1 MSQPMMP
8 LHFITPD
15 QHQPSAATLSRI
27 PTSTGRR
34 FKPFRGKGYTFWLA
48 LVLCVLAIIYWGLVA
63 SDRYVSEAHV
73 IIQQTD
79 TPMNQ
84 PMDLSSLLGGSGAP
98 NRADQLLLRDHLL
111 SVDML
116 LKLDAELD
124 LREHYSDRRRDPIS
138 RMWSADMS
146 QEWFYRHYLSR
157 VSVEF
162 DEYAGVL
169 VIRTEAFSPEKARA
183 VTSMLIEEGQRYMN
197 EVAHRLAQEQVSFI
211 EKQVG
216 QISERVMQ
224 ARQAVLAY
232 QNERNLVS
240 PQGAAENVFAI
251 INQLEG
257 QLTTLKTQREAL
269 LGYLHPRNPSVI
281 ELDLQIAA
289 VKKQITQEQAR
300 LTSSGHQTLNRAIEE
315 FQRLQMNAEFAQD
328 MYKTALAALEKG
340 RVDAGRTLRMMSVL
354 QSPTHPQYPMEP
366 RRIYNT
372 AVFILA
378 TLMLAGIVGLL
389 STIIRE
395 HRD

>member
-1 MSQPMMP
+1 MMP
-8 LHFITPD
+8 LHFIPPNLN
-15 QHQPSAATLSRI
+15 HPRVVTLSTI
-27 PTSTGRR
+27 LSLNGRM
-34 FKPFRGKGYTFWLA
+34 FQPFRGKGNIFWLA
-48 LVLCVLAIIYWGLVA
+48 TALCLLAGMYWGLVA

-79 TPMNQ
+79 MAMVQ
-84 PMDLSSLLGGSGAP
+84 PMDLSSLFGMSNAP

-116 LKLDAELD
+116 LKLDEKLG

-138 RMWSADMS
+138 RMWSTDLS
-146 QEWFYRHYLSR
+146 QEWFYRYYLSR

-169 VIRTEAFSPEKARA
+169 VIRSEAFSPEKAYA
-183 VTSMLIEEGQRYMN
+183 ISSMLTEEGERYMN
-197 EVAHRLAQEQVSFI
+197 VVAHRLAQDQVSFI

-216 QISERVMQ
+216 QIGERVMQ

-232 QNERNLVS
+232 QNERNLAS
-240 PQGAAENVFAI
+240 PQGTAENVFAI

-257 QLTTLKTQREAL
+257 QLTTLKTQRDAL
-269 LGYLHPRNPSVI
+269 LGYLNPRNPSVV
-281 ELDLQIAA
+281 ELNLQIGA
-289 VKKQITQEQAR
+289 VKKQIGQEQAR
-300 LTSSGHQTLNRAIEE
+300 LTSSERQTLNRAVEE

-328 MYKTALAALEKG
+328 MYKTSLAALEKG
-340 RVDAGRTLRMMSVL
+340 RVDAVRTLKMVSVL

-372 AVFILA
+372 ALFIVL
-378 TLMLAGIVGLL
+378 TFMMAGIVSLF
-389 STIIRE
+389 SSVIRD

>member
-1 MSQPMMP
+1 MMP
-8 LHFITPD
+8 LHFMPPE
-15 QHQPSAATLSRI
+15 QNQPGIATFSTDL
-27 PTSTGRR
+27 TSTGRM

-48 LVLCVLAIIYWGLVA
+48 LLLCLLTVMYWGVIA

-73 IIQQTD
+73 IIQQ
-79 TPMNQ
+79 
-84 PMDLSSLLGGSGAP
+84 MDMEMGQQMGISILLGMSGST

-116 LKLDAELD
+116 EKLDAELD
-124 LREHYSDRRRDPIS
+124 LREHYSDRRHDPIS

-146 QEWFYRHYLSR
+146 QEWFHRYYRSR
-157 VSVEF
+157 VTVEF

-169 VIRTEAFSPEKARA
+169 VIRTEAFSPEKALA
-183 VTSMLIEEGQRYMN
+183 ITSKLMEEGGRYMN
-197 EVAHRLAQEQVSFI
+197 MVARLLAQEQVSFL

-240 PQGAAENVFAI
+240 PQGTAENVFGI

-257 QLTTLKTQREAL
+257 QLTTLKTQRGAL
-269 LGYLHPRNPSVI
+269 LGYLNPQNPSVI
-281 ELDLQIAA
+281 ELDIQIAS
-289 VKKQITQEQAR
+289 VKKQITQQQAR
-300 LTSSGHQTLNRAIEE
+300 LTSSERQTLNRAIEE
-315 FQRLQMNAEFAQD
+315 FTRLQMNAEFAQD
-328 MYKTALAALEKG
+328 MYKTALASLEKG
-340 RVDAGRTLRMMSVL
+340 RVDSVRTVKMVSVL

-366 RRIYNT
+366 RRIYNA

-378 TLMLAGIVGLL
+378 TLMLAGIVSLL

>member
-1 MSQPMMP
+1 MMP
-8 LHFITPD
+8 LHFIPTD
-15 QHQPSAATLSRI
+15 QDQPGAATLSASL
-27 PTSTGRR
+27 TSTGRR

-48 LVLCVLAIIYWGLVA
+48 LLLCLLAVMYWGLIA

-79 TPMNQ
+79 MAMGQSTG
-84 PMDLSSLLGGSGAP
+84 LSTLLGMSGAP

-116 LKLDAELD
+116 QKLDAELD
-124 LREHYSDRRRDPIS
+124 LREHYSDRRHDPIS

-146 QEWFYRHYLSR
+146 QEWFHRYYLSR
-157 VSVEF
+157 VTVEF

-169 VIRTEAFSPEKARA
+169 VIRTEAFSPEKALA
-183 VTSMLIEEGQRYMN
+183 ITSKLMEEGGRYMN
-197 EVAHRLAQEQVSFI
+197 MVARLLVQEQVSFL

-240 PQGAAENVFAI
+240 PQGTAENVFGI

-257 QLTTLKTQREAL
+257 QLTTLKTQRGAL
-269 LGYLHPRNPSVI
+269 LGYLNPQNPSVI
-281 ELDLQIAA
+281 ELDIQIAS
-289 VKKQITQEQAR
+289 VKKQITQQQAR
-300 LTSSGHQTLNRAIEE
+300 LTSSERQTLNRAIEE
-315 FQRLQMNAEFAQD
+315 FTRLQMTAEFAQD
-328 MYKTALAALEKG
+328 MYRTALAALEKG
-340 RVDAGRTLRMMSVL
+340 RVDSVRTVRMVSVL

-378 TLMLAGIVGLL
+378 TLMLAGIVSLL

>member
-1 MSQPMMP
+1 MP
-8 LHFITPD
+8 LHFIEPD
-15 QHQPSAATLSRI
+15 QNQPGVATLS
-27 PTSTGRR
+27 TSLTSAGRR

-48 LVLCVLAIIYWGLVA
+48 LGLCLLAVIYWGLVA

-73 IIQQTD
+73 IIQQ
-79 TPMNQ
+79 
-84 PMDLSSLLGGSGAP
+84 MDMEMGQSTGLSTLLGMSGAP

-116 LKLDAELD
+116 EKLDAELD
-124 LREHYSDRRRDPIS
+124 LREHYSDRRHDPIS
-138 RMWSADMS
+138 RMWSADIS
-146 QEWFYRHYLSR
+146 REWFHRYYLSR
-157 VSVEF
+157 VTVEF

-183 VTSMLIEEGQRYMN
+183 MTSMLMEEGGRHMN
-197 EVAHRLAQEQVSFI
+197 MVARRLAQEQVSFL

-224 ARQAVLAY
+224 ARQSVLAY

-240 PQGAAENVFAI
+240 PQGTAENVFGI

-257 QLTTLKTQREAL
+257 QLTTLKTQRGAL
-269 LGYLHPRNPSVI
+269 LGYLNPRNPSVI

-289 VKKQITQEQAR
+289 VQKQIAQQQAR
-300 LTSSGHQTLNRAIEE
+300 LTSSERQTLNRAIEE
-315 FQRLQMNAEFAQD
+315 FTRLQMTAEFAQD

-340 RVDAGRTLRMMSVL
+340 RVDSVRTVRMVSVL
-354 QSPTHPQYPMEP
+354 QSPTQPQYPMEP
-366 RRIYNT
+366 RRIYNS

-378 TLMLAGIVGLL
+378 TLVLAGIVSLL

>member
-8 LHFITPD
+8 LHFIPPN
-15 QHQPSAATLSRI
+15 HSQPSAATLSMALA
-27 PTSTGRR
+27 STGRML
-34 FKPFRGKGYTFWLA
+34 KPLRRKGITFWLA
-48 LVLCVLAIIYWGLVA
+48 LVLCLLAITYWGLVA
-63 SDRYVSEAHV
+63 SDRYVSEAH
-73 IIQQTD
+73 IIIAQTD
-79 TPMNQ
+79 MPTGQ
-84 PMDLSSLLGGSGAP
+84 PTDISSLLGISGGT

-116 LKLDAELD
+116 LKLDAALD
-124 LREHYSDRRRDPIS
+124 LRAHYSDRRYDPIS
-138 RMWSADMS
+138 RMWFVDLS
-146 QEWFYRHYLSR
+146 QEWFHRYYLSR

-169 VIRTEAFSPEKARA
+169 VIRAEAFNPEKARA
-183 VTSMLIEEGQRYMN
+183 ITSMLMEEGERYMN
-197 EVAHRLAQEQVSFI
+197 LMAHRLAQEQLSFI
-211 EKQVG
+211 EKQVA

-240 PQGAAENVFAI
+240 PQGTAENVFGI

-257 QLTTLKTQREAL
+257 QLTTLKTQRSAL

-281 ELDLQIAA
+281 ELDSQIAA
-289 VKKQITQEQAR
+289 VKKQIAQEQTR
-300 LTSSGHQTLNRAIEE
+300 LTSSERQTLNRAVEE
-315 FQRLQMNAEFAQD
+315 FTRLQMNAEFAQD
-328 MYKTALAALEKG
+328 MYKTALSALEKG
-340 RVDAGRTLRMMSVL
+340 RVDSARTLKMVSVL

-372 AVFILA
+372 SVFILA
-378 TLMLAGIVGLL
+378 TLMLAGIVSLL

>member
-1 MSQPMMP
+1 
-8 LHFITPD
+8 
-15 QHQPSAATLSRI
+15 
-27 PTSTGRR
+27 
-34 FKPFRGKGYTFWLA
+34 LA
-48 LVLCVLAIIYWGLVA
+48 CLLCVLAALYWGLIA

-73 IIQQTD
+73 IIQQTEM
-79 TPMNQ
+79 PMNQ
-84 PMDLSSLLGGSGAP
+84 AVDMPMLLGLSGGAS
-98 NRADQLLLRDHLL
+98 RADQMLLRDHLL

-116 LKLDAELD
+116 LKLEAALK
-124 LREHYSDRRRDPIS
+124 LKEHYSDRRRDLIS
-138 RMWSADMS
+138 RLWSEDIS
-146 QEWFYRHYLSR
+146 QEWFYRYYLSR

-169 VIRTEAFSPEKARA
+169 VIHAEAFTPEKAQA
-183 VTSMLIEEGQRYMN
+183 IASMLVEEGERYMN
-197 EVAHRLAQEQVSFI
+197 VMAHRLAQEQVSFI
-211 EKQVG
+211 EKQVA

-240 PQGAAENVFAI
+240 PQGTAENLFGIV
-251 INQLEG
+251 NQLEA
-257 QLTTLKTQREAL
+257 QLTTLKTQRDAL
-269 LGYLHPRNPSVI
+269 LGYLNPRNPSVV

-289 VKKQITQEQAR
+289 VQKQIAREQTR
-300 LTSSGHQTLNRAIEE
+300 LASSERQTLNRIVEE

-340 RVDAGRTLRMMSVL
+340 RIDAGRTLKMVSVL
-354 QSPTHPQYPMEP
+354 QSPSHPQYPMEP

-372 AVFILA
+372 IVFILV
-378 TLMLAGIVGLL
+378 TVMLAGIVSLL

>member
-1 MSQPMMP
+1 MMP
-8 LHFITPD
+8 LHFIPPN
-15 QHQPSAATLSRI
+15 QNQPSVATLSTI
-27 PTSTGRR
+27 PASTGRM
-34 FKPFRGKGYTFWLA
+34 FIPFRRKGYTFWIA
-48 LVLCVLAIIYWGLVA
+48 LVLCVLAVMYWGLIA

-79 TPMNQ
+79 MPMNQ
-84 PMDLSSLLGGSGAP
+84 PMDLSSLLGMSGAP

-124 LREHYSDRRRDPIS
+124 LKEHYSDQRRDPIS

-146 QEWFYRHYLSR
+146 QEWFHRYYLSR
-157 VSVEF
+157 VSAEF

-183 VTSMLIEEGQRYMN
+183 ITSMLMEEGERYMN
-197 EVAHRLAQEQVSFI
+197 LVARRLAQEQVSFI
-211 EKQVG
+211 EKQVV

-240 PQGAAENVFAI
+240 PQGTAENVFGI
-251 INQLEG
+251 ISQLEG
-257 QLTTLKTQREAL
+257 QLTTLKTQRDAL

-300 LTSSGHQTLNRAIEE
+300 LTSSGRQTLNRAVEE
-315 FQRLQMNAEFAQD
+315 FQRLQMHAEFAQD

-340 RVDAGRTLRMMSVL
+340 RVDSGRTIRMVSVL
-354 QSPTHPQYPMEP
+354 QSPTLPQYPIEP

-378 TLMLAGIVGLL
+378 TLMLAGIVSLL